1 MYNRWLIMAFE
12 IENIN
17 VIHNNYSM
25 RCFFKINGSEYT
37 ESNIGHVR
45 IHAYGKSHLTDFNA
59 YQSFKVTNNDGYVPA
74 LIINLGA
81 RYNTAGTYRTYGMT
95 MSIAKLNTMRLV
107 VSDVNIDSSY
117 PGEGGIFSGLNIN
130 YGVSDANQDAFT
142 LTVEIDADIPIFI
155 GTPVKSYDDD
165 RGYGYTISSNSTI
178 ETYANEVCHGTYDN
192 LRYAANFINVIDSI
206 PSDLSYYI
214 DSTLKVNGHITSQKA
229 FNFQIQPNSKIVL
242 YQDEAPTGNASP
254 NMHLVI
260 SKYPVLVKRR
270 SDPDSSYTEVS
281 TVDTEYWHSGYW
293 KDINTGVNYTGICST
308 NIPIFRGQSDAQ
320 KYLDGDLDIS
330 DAINGGSLGNK
341 DSTIGEDLR
350 SSDIDT
356 VNLATS
362 GVGCYIYAL
371 SEAQI
376 KDLMENYLYVTDQT
390 TIDGIRD
397 GIWYWGNNP
406 IDFFIDCYY
415 IPFSIDNFY
424 DTVNANMKFGTYQFV
439 NGSTFP
445 AVKESNGDR
454 IVLFDTTF
462 EGVYG
467 DWRDYTQFKYDLYLP
482 FYGFFPLDLFKYL
495 NHNVRCEM
503 MFDITTHNI
512 RYYLFVDGIITD
524 RIDSS
529 VGINLPLMASDY
541 VNKAKSDRQTERA
554 MEQKTVNMTLQ
565 AAKNG
570 MDIGGAIVSG
580 NPVAAVNNGISA
592 VGNVANGMYDLAAL
606 SDKAKENASQSIHG
620 SFSAAMNIYDIKYAY
635 LRITED
641 QMILPEKIHELY
653 NYPSYYVGSASALS
667 GYCEISDIRLK
678 SFTGTVEEAN
688 ALKSALMEG
697 IIL

>member
-1 MYNRWLIMAFE
+1 MAF
-12 IENIN
+12 NFDFLTYRYNSN
-17 VIHNNYSM
+17 VM
-25 RCFFKINGSEYT
+25 TGR
-37 ESNIGHVR
+37 
-45 IHAYGKSHLTDFNA
+45 
-59 YQSFKVTNNDGYVPA
+59 
-74 LIINLGA
+74 LIINKSEFETGKNEYTMKVTA
-81 RYNTAGTYRTYGMT
+81 HNSNGGNTATIKIASNNGNMPSVIIGGEANSSRPWGCPFFGSWGSLTTYTSWTSNMNGNNFRVTSVTLATSDDTFSFTAEGWNRSLVNGGNISNGQIT
-95 MSIAKLNTMRLV
+95 ISI
-107 VSDVNIDSSY
+107 
-117 PGEGGIFSGLNIN
+117 E
-130 YGVSDANQDAFT
+130 
-142 LTVEIDADIPIFI
+142 ADFPLFI
-155 GTPVKSYDDD
+155 GTPTRIGSDDN
-165 RGYGYTISSNSTI
+165 YVQYMPASNTAFNTYITEISNNNDLTNI
-178 ETYANEVCHGTYDN
+178 NKAVNY
-192 LRYAANFINVIDSI
+192 INVVDSI
-206 PSDLSYYI
+206 PSDQSYFI

-229 FNFQIQPNSKIVL
+229 YSFQIQPNSKIVL
-242 YQDEAPTGNASP
+242 YQDETATGDASP
-254 NMHLVI
+254 NLHLII
-260 SKYPVLVKRR
+260 SNYPVLLKRR
-270 SDPDSSYTEVS
+270 SEPDSAYSES
-281 TVDTEYWHSGYW
+281 SNVDTEYWHQGYW
-293 KDINTGVNYTGICST
+293 KDLDTGVNYTGICST
-308 NIPIFRGQSDAQ
+308 NIPIFRGSEAAQ
-320 KYLDGDLDIS
+320 KYLDGELDIS
-330 DAINGGSLGNK
+330 DAINGGALSNK
-341 DSTIGEDLR
+341 DSTIGEDLS

-376 KDLMENYLYVTDQT
+376 KDLMQNYLYVTDQT
-390 TIDGIRD
+390 KIDAIRD

-415 IPFSIDNFY
+415 IPFGIDNFY
-424 DTVNANMKFGTYQFV
+424 DTVSANMKFGTYQFP
-439 NGSTFP
+439 NSSFP

-580 NPVAAVNNGISA
+580 NTVAAVNNGISA
-592 VGNVANGMYDLAAL
+592 VGNVANSMYDLAAL
-606 SDKAKENASQSIHG
+606 SDKAKENSSQSIHG
-620 SFSAAMNIYDIKYAY
+620 SFSSAMNIYDIKYAY